1 MENILSVDQI
11 DNQQLRP
18 FGYIYITTNLINN
31 KKYIG
36 MHKSSTFNPNYKGS
50 GKILWRAISKYGWN
64 NFKVEILKWCFSK
77 EELIDQEKYFIES
90 YHACESRGFYNC
102 MEGGHGGN
110 NKTYLSEE
118 EYEKFIDKIRQKASR
133 PHHTEKQFEADK
145 KRNIGRKLSEETKQ
159 KIRESNR
166 GQKRSKEARQHM
178 RENHAD
184 VSGKNNPMYGVH
196 LVVSEE
202 TCKKLSKNTKGKVW
216 ITDCNDDEKLVYPDE
231 VKLFEGYVRGRLRKY
246 QKQKVKFND

>member
-118 EYEKFIDKIRQKASR
+118 EYTTVNFGISESDLNLTISVPMGITVDYVSVDNESPVLNLLEK
-133 PHHTEKQFEADK
+133 
-145 KRNIGRKLSEETKQ
+145 
-159 KIRESNR
+159 ESLLIL
-166 GQKRSKEARQHM
+166 G
-178 RENHAD
+178 
-184 VSGKNNPMYGVH
+184 
-196 LVVSEE
+196 
-202 TCKKLSKNTKGKVW
+202 
-216 ITDCNDDEKLVYPDE
+216 
-231 VKLFEGYVRGRLRKY
+231 
-246 QKQKVKFND
+246 